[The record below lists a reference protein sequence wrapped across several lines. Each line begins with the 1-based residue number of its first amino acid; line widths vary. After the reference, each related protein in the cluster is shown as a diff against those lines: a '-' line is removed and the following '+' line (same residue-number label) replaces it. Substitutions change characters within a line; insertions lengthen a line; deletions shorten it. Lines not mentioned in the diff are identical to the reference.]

1 METMSEGMKNG
12 LMLSMAIVAVVT
24 MLALRTAKGTRNH
37 SGCGVIF
44 MLVFLLFWIA
54 GVRAIP

>member
-1 METMSEGMKNG
+1 MKNG